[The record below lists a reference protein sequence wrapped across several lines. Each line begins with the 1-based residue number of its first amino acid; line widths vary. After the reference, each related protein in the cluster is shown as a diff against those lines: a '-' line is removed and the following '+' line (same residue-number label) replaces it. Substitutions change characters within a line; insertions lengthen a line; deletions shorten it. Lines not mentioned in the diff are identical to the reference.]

1 MGRYIGG
8 FVASVAS
15 LAEVDNEG
23 CSTTFTER
31 GPSFGPAPTSDRR
44 SAVVGGSRFVPLVGR
59 ATNHPTVPL
68 AVTTCGVSLAD
79 TRGHSQA
86 GLDRGPCP
94 FVENRTALRV
104 MLSRRG
110 STTTAELCL
119 EAQTLKL
126 VALRTDANSPDS
138 PVDESSIL
146 KPPLVAAPPRFKAY
160 STPQLDQIPQ
170 VADLPEDQ
178 RFAMRVVSQVLPFR
192 VNDYVVEQ
200 LIDWSDVPND
210 PVFQLTFP
218 QRGML
223 SDVHFERMA
232 DAIRRRDAKAEL
244 KALAQT
250 IRADL
255 NPHPANQ
262 RQHNVPHLDGTP
274 LDGMQHK
281 YDETVLFFPSQ
292 GQTCHSYCTFCFRWA
307 QFIGDK
313 DLKFA
318 SSEAER
324 LVDYLAEHREVTDV
338 LITGGDPMVMKTRNV
353 EAYLD
358 ALLDPRLSHIQN
370 IRIGSK
376 SLTFWPYRY
385 VSDRDADDLL
395 RVFEKVVSAGKHLAF
410 MAHFNHPR
418 ELGTDV
424 VEKAVRRI
432 RNTGAVIRA
441 QAPLLRHI
449 NDDAATWNTNWRR
462 QLQLG
467 IVPYYMFVE
476 RDTGARCYFEVPLAR
491 AYAIYRDA
499 VQHVTGLGRT
509 VRGPS
514 MSAGPGKV
522 EIQGVTDVAGE
533 KVFVLR
539 FIQARESHWVQ
550 RPFFAAYDEEATW
563 LNHLRPAFGEEKFFF
578 QDEYE
583 AKYGATNLK

>member
-1 MGRYIGG
+1 M
-8 FVASVAS
+8 
-15 LAEVDNEG
+15 
-23 CSTTFTER
+23 
-31 GPSFGPAPTSDRR
+31 
-44 SAVVGGSRFVPLVGR
+44 
-59 ATNHPTVPL
+59 
-68 AVTTCGVSLAD
+68 
-79 TRGHSQA
+79 
-86 GLDRGPCP
+86 
-94 FVENRTALRV
+94 
-104 MLSRRG
+104 
-110 STTTAELCL
+110 
-119 EAQTLKL
+119 KL
-126 VALRTDANSPDS
+126 VALRKSGASSADS
-138 PVDESSIL
+138 RRIL
-146 KPPLVAAPPRFKAY
+146 EPPLVATPPRFKAY

-170 VADLPEDQ
+170 VASLPEEQ
-178 RFAMRVVSQVLPFR
+178 RFAMRVVSHVLPFR
-192 VNDYVVEQ
+192 VNDYVIDQ
-200 LIDWSDVPND
+200 LIDWSNVPND

-223 SDVHFERMA
+223 TETHFDRMA
-232 DAIRRRDAKAEL
+232 EALRRNAPRSEL
-244 KALAQT
+244 KTVAHA

-255 NPHPANQ
+255 NPHPAGQ
-262 RQHNVPHLDGTP
+262 KQHNVPRLDGEP
-274 LDGMQHK
+274 LPGMQHK

-292 GQTCHSYCTFCFRWA
+292 GQTCHSFCTFCFRWA

-318 SSEAER
+318 SSEADR
-324 LVDYLAEHREVTDV
+324 LVDYLAEHPEVTDV
-338 LITGGDPMVMKTRNV
+338 LITGGDPMVMKTRNI
-353 EAYLD
+353 ETYLE
-358 ALLDPRLSHIQN
+358 ALLDPRLAHVQN

-395 RVFEKVVSAGKHLAF
+395 RVFERVVAAGKHLAF

-418 ELGTDV
+418 ELSTEV
-424 VEKAVRRI
+424 AETAVRRI

-449 NDDAATWNTNWRR
+449 NDDAKTWNANWRR

-491 AYAIYRDA
+491 AYEIYRDA
-499 VQHVTGLGRT
+499 LQHVTGLGRT

-522 EIQGVTDVAGE
+522 EVQGITEVAGE

-550 RPFFAAYDEEATW
+550 QPFFAAYDPEATW
-563 LNHLRPAFGEEKFFF
+563 LDKLRPAFGEEKFFF
-578 QDEYE
+578 QAEYE
-583 AKYGATNLK
+583 AKYGAKNLK